1 MTEEAYQ
8 PPAPPPTTIQNVVL
22 ANLAVPIALLA
33 LPVFLATGHEF
44 NSWAIASG
52 LWLVNRLIQQG
63 VNRFIIGL
71 PQTVAMGVAGV
82 TFISRAWGVL
92 IALVLAVHFAGRAVA
107 LPAAILFARALH
119 LRHGRARGLLRQQPS
134 PACGDAPLMLARRLP
149 LFVLPLAVALAAPSL
164 ALAKEPKVDP
174 TKEFLL
180 HDYIRIKPF
189 SWLDLSITKAVI
201 YLIAAGVV
209 AAIAP
214 ILIIRGGL
222 RQKPRVAQAV
232 VEIVYD
238 FAETSIGRA
247 SLPEKVFRT
256 WFPYIA
262 SLFVFIW
269 VSNLISYIPLPFDT
283 EHKWHG
289 IPGFT
294 LYAATANISVTLALT
309 LVTFFASHFVG
320 IKYQGFVPYFKHW
333 VPPGAEGR
341 AAVRSRCSRCSR
353 SSCASISLS
362 VRLFAN
368 MLAGHLLVLMSAALV
383 IIIGHWYIGVH
394 HDARRHLLLPVRAA
408 AGRQSA
414 GVHLRDALRHL
425 HRLRG
430 RATPLITTASL
441 LKEFVDHGC

>member
-1 MTEEAYQ
+1 
-8 PPAPPPTTIQNVVL
+8 
-22 ANLAVPIALLA
+22 
-33 LPVFLATGHEF
+33 
-44 NSWAIASG
+44 
-52 LWLVNRLIQQG
+52 
-63 VNRFIIGL
+63 
-71 PQTVAMGVAGV
+71 
-82 TFISRAWGVL
+82 
-92 IALVLAVHFAGRAVA
+92 
-107 LPAAILFARALH
+107 
-119 LRHGRARGLLRQQPS
+119 
-134 PACGDAPLMLARRLP
+134 MLARRLP

-164 ALAKEPKVDP
+164 ALAKAPKVDP

-180 HDYIRIKPF
+180 HPYIEIKPF

-201 YLIAAGVV
+201 YLIAAGIV
-209 AAIAP
+209 ATIAP

-222 RQKPRVAQAV
+222 RQKPKVAQAV

-247 SLPEKVFRT
+247 SLPEKVFKT

-289 IPGFT
+289 VPGFT

-309 LVTFFASHFVG
+309 LVTFFASHYVG

-333 VPPGAEGR
+333 VPPAPK
-341 AAVRSRCSRCSR
+341 AVRPAIAVLEVLSQFLRL
-353 SSCASISLS
+353 ISLS

-383 IIIGHWYIGVH
+383 IIIGHWYIGFITTPVGIFFYLFE
-394 HDARRHLLLPVRAA
+394 LLLVANLQAFIFAMLSGIYIGFAVEPP
-408 AGRQSA
+408 
-414 GVHLRDALRHL
+414 H
-425 HRLRG
+425 
-430 RATPLITTASL
+430 
-441 LKEFVDHGC
+441 